1 MAFPKE
7 QINDETCELLEPYLQ
22 PPDFNFEMAQKAS
35 GSVAGLCNWCEAMKT
50 YHFVAKVV
58 DPKII
63 MLTRRGGGAQGGD
76 EGEASRGGRARESA
90 GEAGRDAGQVRRGD
104 GAEASA
110 RGRRRGVPEEDGQP
124 PRAHLRA
131 RGRGGALDGAVQ
143 AVRPADP
150 ATHGRL
156 RARVVVRVLPRPVQ
170 QGVPRFALA
179 AATFTAT
186 ASTRH
191 PGHARTST

>member
-1 MAFPKE
+1 
-7 QINDETCELLEPYLQ
+7 
-22 PPDFNFEMAQKAS
+22 MAQKAS

-63 MLTRRGGGAQGGD
+63 ML
-76 EGEASRGGRARESA
+76 SA
-90 GEAGRDAGQVRRGD
+90 
-104 GAEASA
+104 AEAELKVA
-110 RGRRRGVPEEDGQP
+110 MKAKQAAEDELAKVQANLDEMQAKFDAAMAQKQALEDDAAACQRKMDSRH
-124 PRAHLRA
+124 RAHLRA

-150 ATHGRL
+150 AAHGRL

-186 ASTRH
+186 ASSAASRSR
-191 PGHARTST
+191 RTST